1 MSGRDRKRVTQK
13 TGYQHIK
20 GRQVV
25 KNARLYNDNYLND
38 STLQNTA
45 KSAQHGK
52 KQSLQAISYSKTRPK
67 HDQSTTKAQPKHN
80 QSWAAWYNVILGDS
94 HTSTNIITSTP
105 TNEAGVDI
113 LGDETLVIK

>member
-52 KQSLQAISYSKTRPK
+52 KQSLQAISYSKARPK
-67 HDQSTTKAQPKHN
+67 HDQSTTKARQKHY
-80 QSWAAWYNVILGDS
+80 QSWAAWYNAILGDS
-94 HTSTNIITSTP
+94 HTSTNIITSNAP
-105 TNEAGVDI
+105 RMSCPDI
-113 LGDETLVIK
+113 GLPIIEQ

>member
-13 TGYQHIK
+13 AGYQHIK

-25 KNARLYNDNYLND
+25 KNARLYNDNHLND

-67 HDQSTTKAQPKHN
+67 HDQSTTKAQPK
-80 QSWAAWYNVILGDS
+80 LGS
-94 HTSTNIITSTP
+94 M
-105 TNEAGVDI
+105 V
-113 LGDETLVIK
+113 